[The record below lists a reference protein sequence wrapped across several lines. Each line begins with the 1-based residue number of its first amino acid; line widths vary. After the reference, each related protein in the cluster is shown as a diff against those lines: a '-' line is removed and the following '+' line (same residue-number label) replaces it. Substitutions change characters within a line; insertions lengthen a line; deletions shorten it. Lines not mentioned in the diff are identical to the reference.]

1 MARLPDIAARVS
13 PHKLILNVESVGL
26 TSEQFVRLCRD
37 NPDLRL
43 ELTAQREIVIM
54 PPNWTKTGMQNAEI
68 SSQLWV
74 WAKADGTGITGDS
87 STGFT
92 LPNGAVRSPDASWI
106 RRDRWDALTKDQQ
119 NSFAPICPDF
129 LIELRSHSE
138 TLPELQAKM
147 EEYIENGSQL
157 CWLIDPTEKRV
168 HIYRPGQTPEA
179 IDNPVTIGA
188 NPVLPGFTLDLTQLW

>member
-43 ELTAQREIVIM
+43 ELTAQKEIVIM

-129 LIELRSHSE
+129 LIELRSHGNASR
-138 TLPELQAKM
+138 TA
-147 EEYIENGSQL
+147 SQ
-157 CWLIDPTEKRV
+157 DGGVHRKRV
-168 HIYRPGQTPEA
+168 TALLAHRSNGKK
-179 IDNPVTIGA
+179 GSHLSSRA
-188 NPVLPGFTLDLTQLW
+188 N

>member
-43 ELTAQREIVIM
+43 ELTAQKEIVIM

-68 SSQLWV
+68 SAQLWV

-188 NPVLPGFTLDLTQLW
+188 DPVLPGFTLDLTQLW